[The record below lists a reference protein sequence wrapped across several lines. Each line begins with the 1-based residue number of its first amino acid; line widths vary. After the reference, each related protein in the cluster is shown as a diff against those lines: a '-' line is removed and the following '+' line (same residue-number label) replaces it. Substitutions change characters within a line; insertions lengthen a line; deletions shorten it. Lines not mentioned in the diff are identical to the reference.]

1 MTQPSRRKGW
11 CPSAHRP
18 MLSGDGLVVRIRPV
32 RARLT
37 AVQALGLADAAG
49 RFGNGILEITRRG
62 NLQLRGVA
70 EAAHAPLLA
79 ALDALALV
87 PPDAAAE
94 GRLNLLC
101 APLWAPGDD
110 TDRIAT
116 ALEALPYRAPAL
128 PAKFGV
134 AVDAGE
140 ARALADIPADIRIER
155 AAEGGLILRADGA
168 TAGRPVTA
176 ADAPQAALD
185 LARWFLASGGAAAG
199 RMRRHLAAGA
209 RLPAGHGAEP
219 AACAAPLRPGPTSVG
234 PAGAARGLALG
245 LPFGQTTAPALS
257 RVIAA
262 TGARALRITPWR
274 LLVLEGAAAAPLP
287 ADFLGP
293 AEARLLAV
301 DACPGAPA
309 CSSASVATRALARS
323 LAPRIAGS
331 LHVSGCA
338 KGCAR
343 SAPADWTLIGRSGYF
358 DIVRDGDV
366 AAAPVATGLSAAEA
380 LAFFEGR

>member
-1 MTQPSRRKGW
+1 
-11 CPSAHRP
+11 
-18 MLSGDGLVVRIRPV
+18 
-32 RARLT
+32 
-37 AVQALGLADAAG
+37 
-49 RFGNGILEITRRG
+49 
-62 NLQLRGVA
+62 
-70 EAAHAPLLA
+70 
-79 ALDALALV
+79 
-87 PPDAAAE
+87 
-94 GRLNLLC
+94 
-101 APLWAPGDD
+101 
-110 TDRIAT
+110 
-116 ALEALPYRAPAL
+116 
-128 PAKFGV
+128 
-134 AVDAGE
+134 
-140 ARALADIPADIRIER
+140 
-155 AAEGGLILRADGA
+155 
-168 TAGRPVTA
+168 
-176 ADAPQAALD
+176 
-185 LARWFLASGGAAAG
+185 
-199 RMRRHLAAGA
+199 
-209 RLPAGHGAEP
+209 
-219 AACAAPLRPGPTSVG
+219 
-234 PAGAARGLALG
+234 
-245 LPFGQTTAPALS
+245 FGQTTAPALS
-257 RVIAA
+257 RAIAA